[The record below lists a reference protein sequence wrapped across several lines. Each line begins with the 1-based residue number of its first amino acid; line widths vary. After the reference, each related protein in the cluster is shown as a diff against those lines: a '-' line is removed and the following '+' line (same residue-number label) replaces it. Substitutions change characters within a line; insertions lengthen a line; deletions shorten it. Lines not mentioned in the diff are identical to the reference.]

1 MGGTRAIRMLVVAA
15 VLATT
20 ACGARLDQQQV
31 AALAA
36 QRNGSGAT
44 AARTG
49 TAATGTQ
56 VAGATAAQDTGGAT
70 SGGAATGGG
79 GGGATGDGGE
89 GAATTA
95 DSCAPSGGATD
106 VGVADDSVT
115 VGSVATVGGP
125 VPGLFTNVQGG
136 VKAYF
141 AYING
146 TQGGVCGRK
155 LNLLTAD
162 DRLDAGVNRS
172 ATETLMP
179 QVLAFVGSY
188 SVVDDGGASVLD
200 GTGIPDIGSAI
211 GARRASMATNF
222 PMTPTEPSGQHNG
235 SVGIW
240 QYFAATYGVRTVAI
254 VWPAQGDARA
264 RGQAFVR
271 DMQDAGLT
279 VLTPHEVAIT
289 ETNYTGVATKIKN
302 DKADAVMTVLEIN
315 GISRLA
321 QAFEQVG
328 YLPKV
333 PYYGQQAYGG
343 QLIALAGSA
352 ANGAILALNH
362 SIVED
367 APNNPEAAAF
377 AEWFSRVN
385 PGADRDFFAIQGWI
399 AGSMFVHALRA
410 AGAQPTRAKVLEHLQ
425 TYTAFDADGFIAPIN
440 PAGKVP
446 TPCFMVVTIENGQW
460 KRLEPA
466 SGFRC

>member
-1 MGGTRAIRMLVVAA
+1 VLVVAA

-20 ACGARLDQQQV
+20 ACGARLDQEQV
-31 AALAA
+31 GALAA
-36 QRNGSGAT
+36 RRNGAGTT
-44 AARTG
+44 AARGTG
-49 TAATGTQ
+49 STTGGTQAQAGGTQAATGATTG
-56 VAGATAAQDTGGAT
+56 GAAATGGGAT
-70 SGGAATGGG
+70 SGG
-79 GGGATGDGGE
+79 GE
-89 GAATTA
+89 GTTA
-95 DSCAPSGGATD
+95 TADTCSPSGGATD
-106 VGVADDSVT
+106 VGVTDDSVT

-125 VPGLFTNVQGG
+125 VPGLFTNVQFG

-141 AYING
+141 AYINA

-172 ATETLMP
+172 ETENLMP
-179 QVLAFVGSY
+179 RVFGFVGGY

-211 GARRASMATNF
+211 GARRASMVTNF
-222 PMTPTEPSGQHNG
+222 PMTPTEPSGQRNG

-240 QYFAATYGVRTVAI
+240 QYFMSAYGVRTAAI

-271 DMQDAGLT
+271 DMQEAGIT
-279 VLTPHEVAIT
+279 VLPPLEVAIT

-302 DKADAVMTVLEIN
+302 DRADAVMTVLEIN

-321 QAFEQVG
+321 EAFEQVG

-333 PYYGQQAYGG
+333 PYYGQQAYGQ
-343 QLIALAGSA
+343 QLIKLAGPA
-352 ANGAILALNH
+352 ANGAVLALNH

-367 APNNPEAAAF
+367 APNVPEAAAF

-385 PGADRDFFAIQGWI
+385 PGADLDFFAIQGWI
-399 AGSMFVHALRA
+399 AGSMFVHALRP
-410 AGAQPTRAKVLEHLQ
+410 AGAQPTRAKVLEQLQ
-425 TYTAFDADGFIAPIN
+425 TFTAFDADGLIAPIN

-446 TPCFMVVTIENGQW
+446 TSCFMVVTIENGQW
-460 KRLEPA
+460 KRVEPA
-466 SGFRC
+466 GSGFRC